1 MYLFSVQVINII
13 SKLWNLPTSKGE
25 LVKKLKTET
34 LRVNNS
40 PVTFLLLGEYLSN
53 LLPVENS
60 RLKNS

>member
-13 SKLWNLPTSKGE
+13 SKLWKLPTSKGK

-34 LRVNNS
+34 LRVNNL

-53 LLPVENS
+53 LLPVENC
-60 RLKNS
+60 RWKNS